1 MDIFTLLLVI
11 QTLGATLKLKII
23 FKQIAQLI
31 LKMKLARVILR
42 LFIYFEQERSNKV
55 ILHPL

>member
-31 LKMKLARVILR
+31 LKMKLARVILQ

-55 ILHPL
+55 ILHLL

>member
-11 QTLGATLKLKII
+11 QTLGATPKLKII

-31 LKMKLARVILR
+31 LKMKLARVILQ
-42 LFIYFEQERSNKV
+42 LFIYFELERSNKV
-55 ILHPL
+55 ILHLL